1 VYHIGL
7 PLQCVRDKNIFIQI
21 NTASSRELK
30 FVNLVALNT
39 AIQNDPDL
47 AAINPAILPKVLQ
60 IIYVCTGCD
69 YISFL
74 SQLGKATF
82 IRYFFQYVSF
92 ITGGE
97 QPGTLANTQLQLN
110 ERSYKL
116 GFLAFMRL
124 IGTAYFKKHATGF
137 NTSSPFAHFLQF

>member
-1 VYHIGL
+1 MYHLGL

-21 NTASSRELK
+21 NTASKGELK
-30 FVNLVALNT
+30 FVNLTALNT
-39 AIQNDPDL
+39 AIQKDPDL

-60 IIYVCTGCD
+60 TIYMCAGCD
-69 YISFL
+69 YISFF
-74 SQLGKATF
+74 SQLGKATL
-82 IRYFFQYVSF
+82 IRYFFQYASF

-97 QPGTLANTQLQLN
+97 QPGTLADTQLN

-124 IGTAYFKKHATGF
+124 IGTVYFKKHATGF
-137 NTSSPFAHFLQF
+137 NTSSSFAHFIQF